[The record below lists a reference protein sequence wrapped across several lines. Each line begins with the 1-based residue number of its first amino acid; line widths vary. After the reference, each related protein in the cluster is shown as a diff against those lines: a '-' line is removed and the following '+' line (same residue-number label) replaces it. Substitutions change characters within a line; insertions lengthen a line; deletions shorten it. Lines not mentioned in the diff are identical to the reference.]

1 MTRPAPKLARGCPS
15 GSPSRVLILTAC
27 LFFACAGGGNSEPS
41 ILVVHVEGVR
51 FDPRTDSP
59 VVLLEESAGSGRRL
73 PIWIGVNEARSIAME
88 IGKIDSPRPN
98 THDLLVDVLGTMSGK
113 LERVVITELRD
124 NVYYAVLEISIGG
137 RRLVVDS
144 RPSDAIAIALRT
156 GSPVT
161 VSAELL
167 EATSSEDSDAPSA
180 EIFWSPQADTRLSES
195 RSY

>member
-1 MTRPAPKLARGCPS
+1 
-15 GSPSRVLILTAC
+15 
-27 LFFACAGGGNSEPS
+27 
-41 ILVVHVEGVR
+41 
-51 FDPRTDSP
+51 
-59 VVLLEESAGSGRRL
+59 
-73 PIWIGVNEARSIAME
+73 ME